1 MPQRGSRAGGRGF
14 SSGINA
20 QRRKGARLSTH
31 GGARM
36 GAGRP
41 KGGISQSRRL
51 LLRALQRGLEIAGRE
66 KGIAG
71 TDEAVATEA
80 AAQIA
85 ADLIRTGRGDE
96 VLKLLAVSQAKIGDG
111 APGDDEETPLSRAL
125 KALPGM
131 VGVPAASLPA
141 DPTPAEPEYLPA
153 QSSACAHTESLG
165 ATHSGSVTRINQPF
179 FIPQAALP
187 LRTATAPEADA
198 DACTVP
204 ASPLDARARGA
215 YGRAPAADPA
225 GGEGGHPPLQRAP
238 GTLPLHGKNFE
249 KNPETPL

>member
-1 MPQRGSRAGGRGF
+1 
-14 SSGINA
+14 
-20 QRRKGARLSTH
+20 
-31 GGARM
+31 M

-66 KGIAG
+66 KGLAG

-111 APGDDEETPLSRAL
+111 APGDDDETPLSRAL

-153 QSSACAHTESLG
+153 QSSACAPDEPLG
-165 ATHSGSVTRINQPF
+165 ATHSGSVARINQPF

-187 LRTATAPEADA
+187 LRPTPEADA
-198 DACTVP
+198 DACTTP
-204 ASPLDARARGA
+204 AASQLDADARGLRG
-215 YGRAPAADPA
+215 YAAGAHPA
-225 GGEGGHPPLQRAP
+225 GGGAPPPAGASP
-238 GTLPLHGKNFE
+238 GAIYLRGKNFE
-249 KNPETPL
+249 KNPEPPL